1 MSDFLLDAVAQFL
14 KGDQWLEP
22 VNAFM
27 HANKLAF
34 VGLAGPQESYS
45 LQQHAVFVEFKDL
58 AERLLEG
65 IVQDLGCEPSTF
77 VAALEEAVVNE
88 AGGPKE
94 EEVQLLVKTLLAYDD
109 FHGFCALMQ
118 TYVEWNAVPSMPP
131 DENEMQFSGADE
143 FQVVDGAAAFDATKY
158 FGSHEWILQEVVAR
172 SLLDAQTAGTTL
184 SAEDE
189 LCHLCDRM
197 ETIQVELKAIKKR
210 CFGFKSVS
218 QAHLDEI
225 RIQPSDSAIVPD
237 LLQWLLLESE
247 AHEVQVEVQSRSFL
261 SPRAEAKEVDL
272 NDRWVQHWSGDDG
285 TYYYLN
291 SVTGESRW
299 DPPMSKDGEPIV
311 GYWDNDNQWVPYA
324 FLAPGDTPPVDMT
337 ADSKGD
343 VTPLEQKLRPLETK
357 PWTPSADLT
366 VQLISTGPFVFNGL
380 SSLQKVL
387 QEHADESK
395 KLEIALQGISDM
407 ISSSYRWPYDSWLII
422 FLWEVEH
429 ARQTQ
434 DIQRRKAQRR
444 KERKVKKAEAH
455 DGGDAKT
462 LVAPPPPVDLSALNA
477 LIDICLP
484 EGGKFDLLN
493 LLSEADERVRR
504 ERRGDAGPKNDG
516 APASLNAT
524 SLRYLAEKLAPTSKL
539 IEIEDV

>member
-1 MSDFLLDAVAQFL
+1 
-14 KGDQWLEP
+14 
-22 VNAFM
+22 M

-189 LCHLCDRM
+189 LCHLCHRM

-299 DPPMSKDGEPIV
+299 NPPMSKDGEPIV

-343 VTPLEQKLRPLETK
+343 VTPLEQKLPPLETK

-366 VQLISTGPFVFNGL
+366 VQHISTGPFMDVEA
-380 SSLQKVL
+380 SLQKVL

-395 KLEIALQGISDM
+395 KLEIALQGTSDM
-407 ISSSYRWPYDSWLII
+407 ISSSYRWPYHSWLII

-444 KERKVKKAEAH
+444 KERKVKKAAEEAH

-477 LIDICLP
+477 LR
-484 EGGKFDLLN
+484 GKFDLLN

-504 ERRGDAGPKNDG
+504 ERRGDAAPKNDG
-516 APASLNAT
+516 TPASLNAT